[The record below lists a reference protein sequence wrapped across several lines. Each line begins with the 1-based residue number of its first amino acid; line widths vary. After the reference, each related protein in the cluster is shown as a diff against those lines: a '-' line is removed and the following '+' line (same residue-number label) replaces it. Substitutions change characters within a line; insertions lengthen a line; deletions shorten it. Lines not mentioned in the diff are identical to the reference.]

1 MDARVWLTGFQPFG
15 SHSDN
20 VSKTLANQLISTT
33 QSVSVETTPPF
44 GLEDN
49 KMNLNIEGTILSVDE
64 LGSRQTSE
72 SICEILPDAV
82 IHLGLKETATQVHL
96 EMCAVNECNFRI
108 ADNSGRQLSNQ
119 LIEQSG
125 LAMLHTTVHRP
136 SLEILSDQLTDVVI
150 SEDCGRFVCNETYY
164 RTLHE
169 IESRDVRHR
178 QRPLPVIFIHLP
190 PIEFVSL
197 SRQMEIVLDI
207 AARIVQKPTIQVV
220 GGAVISPDGKML
232 ACRRS
237 PGEVM
242 AGWWE
247 LPGGKVDVGETEIE
261 ALQREMIE
269 ELNLNVNVGH
279 CIGRHHHDFG
289 PMIVNL
295 AFYACVADHQELTL
309 HVHDEFK
316 WLTEAEAPTIK
327 WLPPDVDFILGLAE
341 LGFMTLR
348 DEN

>member
-15 SHSDN
+15 THSEN
-20 VSKTLANQLISTT
+20 ISKILADQLISSTH
-33 QSVSVETTPPF
+33 SVSVDTTPPF
-44 GLEDN
+44 GLEQN
-49 KMNLNIEGTILSVDE
+49 NINLIFEGEILSVDE
-64 LGSRQTSE
+64 SGSRQTSE
-72 SICEILPDAV
+72 SLRETLPDAV

-96 EMCAVNECNFRI
+96 EMCAINESNFRI

-119 LIEQSG
+119 LIDQSG
-125 LAMLHTTVHRP
+125 LALLHTTVHRP
-136 SLEILSDQLTDVVI
+136 SLEIFSNQFTDVII

-169 IESRDVRHR
+169 IESKDLQHR
-178 QRPLPVIFIHLP
+178 QRALPAIFIHLP
-190 PIEFVSL
+190 PIEFVPL

-237 PGEVM
+237 PDEVM

-247 LPGGKVDVGETEIE
+247 FPGGKVDVGETEIE
-261 ALQREMIE
+261 ALQREMME
-269 ELNLNVNVGH
+269 ELNLNVNVGN
-279 CIGRHHHDFG
+279 CIGRHDHDFG
-289 PMIVNL
+289 PIIVNL
-295 AFYACVADHQELTL
+295 AFYTCVADHQEITL

-316 WLTEAEAPTIK
+316 WFTEAEAPTIK
-327 WLPPDVDFILGLAE
+327 WLPPDVDFILHLAE

-348 DEN
+348 DAI